1 MEALRI
7 QMAAQFDPMLAVAT
21 SDLDPLP
28 HQIQAVYGDLLTAT
42 TAAMTPT
49 DIQAGR
55 RRSRPAPGDA
65 GTGTNPPGI
74 AELRQQSP
82 GVHLI
87 DPSPRLRVHRTVSHV
102 QFLRSAIPQRQRLDL
117 PRQPLQ
123 HEPGLRDLSAR
134 IGTTR

>member
-65 GTGTNPPGI
+65 GTGTNPHEATVITMKPTGREPRDR
-74 AELRQQSP
+74 AQACER
-82 GVHLI
+82 HLI
-87 DPSPRLRVHRTVSHV
+87 ERRPPSG
-102 QFLRSAIPQRQRLDL
+102 A
-117 PRQPLQ
+117 
-123 HEPGLRDLSAR
+123 
-134 IGTTR
+134 